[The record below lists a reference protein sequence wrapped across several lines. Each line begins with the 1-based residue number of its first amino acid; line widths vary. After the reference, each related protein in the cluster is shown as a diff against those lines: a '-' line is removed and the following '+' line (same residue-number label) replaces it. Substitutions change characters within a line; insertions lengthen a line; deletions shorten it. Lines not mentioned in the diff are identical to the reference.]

1 MPERG
6 RLPGRV
12 SPNRG
17 RKGIISVG
25 DTEVA
30 QLAGRTD
37 ALDALDALLPRRV
50 GPIEGRGREH

>member
-37 ALDALDALLPRRV
+37 ALDALLPRRV